1 MKKPHILKVNFSDK
15 ENNLI
20 VTALAKKNIYVT
32 QSACLISQ
40 LGTPEIPT
48 AEVNLI
54 VLKLTLG
61 HSPKVNEAHITQV
74 KRQFV
79 HIPIIIVTDIPCH
92 DEVYQAPSRANI
104 IDIRPLLPISFVA
117 ISIARELKSQ
127 RNKFLYKQV
136 NSQLENTQYR
146 LDAIVKHTED
156 GIALV
161 HQGLYHSSNEAYKR
175 IFKIPLEENIINL
188 PVLEFN
194 SLTHPADG
202 QHSAKKQLNTSL
214 EALPNETVLSVL
226 IQTRENES
234 FVTTI
239 YKTHCV
245 VNELMC
251 TQIIIHNPSAW
262 SNIDKGFTD
271 LRTFDHETGLY
282 NKRFTLES
290 IDKTLHSPKPFG
302 TLAVI
307 LIENF
312 RHIREQHTLDYID
325 LIIHSAAK
333 VIKASFL
340 DTDII
345 ARYGDALFTV
355 YSDQLSLTDFSTRC
369 EHALNQVNNT
379 LFGDETQYINLSLSI
394 GVSFI
399 GERTLSTGQLLNQAD
414 KACDKAS
421 QLGGGQIYVYDSVVT
436 PLAIIDNED
445 THAKIIRSAIQE
457 DRLQSLYQPIVD
469 LSEDSIENYAVLLR
483 IIDKDR
489 SHIPPDNFILTA
501 ERAGLIDQLDLWV
514 LINTIKQIKEA
525 SQRGIKRRFFINLSH
540 LTYHNDTFIESLVK
554 EIAAYNIDPSLL
566 VFQLN
571 YSAVKTDPIRLKN
584 FTSVLKDECG
594 CQIAFDQIGFSHVTS
609 PVLKEY
615 SVDYL
620 KIDGTFSQNLLHNK
634 GSQQTIENIIK
645 LARHHQIKTIAKSVE
660 DANTLALLW
669 NLGIDAVQGYF
680 LQKPSDNMRF
690 DFDLNN

>member
-1 MKKPHILKVNFSDK
+1 L
-15 ENNLI
+15 
-20 VTALAKKNIYVT
+20 
-32 QSACLISQ
+32 
-40 LGTPEIPT
+40 
-48 AEVNLI
+48 
-54 VLKLTLG
+54 
-61 HSPKVNEAHITQV
+61 
-74 KRQFV
+74 
-79 HIPIIIVTDIPCH
+79 
-92 DEVYQAPSRANI
+92 
-104 IDIRPLLPISFVA
+104 
-117 ISIARELKSQ
+117 LKSL
-127 RNKFLYKQV
+127 NLSV
-136 NSQLENTQYR
+136 
-146 LDAIVKHTED
+146 I
-156 GIALV
+156 
-161 HQGLYHSSNEAYKR
+161 
-175 IFKIPLEENIINL
+175 IFCTTKSTLNWKTRSTASKIPLEENIVHL
-188 PVLEFN
+188 PVLEFS
-194 SLTHPADG
+194 SLTQQSDG
-202 QHSAKKQLNTSL
+202 QRPGKKQLNTSL
-214 EALPNETVLSVL
+214 EALPDETVLSVL
-226 IQTRENES
+226 IQTRDNES
-234 FVTTI
+234 LVTTI

-245 VNELMC
+245 VNELIC

-290 IDKTLHSPKPFG
+290 IDKTLSSPKPQG
-302 TLAVI
+302 TLAII

-312 RHIREQHTLDYID
+312 RHIREQHALDYLD
-325 LIIHSAAK
+325 LIIHSIAK
-333 VIKASFL
+333 VIKTSFL

-355 YSDQLSLTDFSTRC
+355 YSDQLSLADFTTRC

-379 LFGDETQYINLSLSI
+379 LFGDETQYIKLSLSI

-399 GERTLSTGQLLNQAD
+399 GDRTLSTEQLLNQAD

-421 QLGGGQIYVYDSVVT
+421 QLGGSQIHVYDSVVT
-436 PLAIIDNED
+436 PLAIIDDEE
-445 THAKIIRSAIQE
+445 THTQIIRSAIE
-457 DRLQSLYQPIVD
+457 EGRLQSLYQPIVD
-469 LSEDSIENYAVLLR
+469 LSDSAIENYAVLLR

-525 SQRGIKRRFFINLSH
+525 SQQGIKRRFFINLSH
-540 LTYHNDTFIESLVK
+540 LTYRNEAFIESLVK
-554 EIAAYNIDPSLL
+554 EIAAYNINPSLL
-566 VFQLN
+566 VFQMN

-584 FTSVLKDECG
+584 FISIVKGDCG
-594 CQIAFDQIGFSHVTS
+594 CQIAFDQIGFSQVTEQ
-609 PVLKEY
+609 VLKKY

-634 GSQQTIENIIK
+634 DSQQTIKDIIQ
-645 LARHHQIKTIAKSVE
+645 LTRSHHVKTIAKSVE

-680 LQKPSDNMRF
+680 LQKPADNMRF